1 MGRRNDESEKKM
13 MNPLQVEIAKTVFA
27 HLPAVGNIGLISR
40 EELATMLHT
49 ACTDAALAGWARGV
63 ETTRLRLDQEMEIL
77 RQELKAAQT
86 ELVYEQTK

>member
-1 MGRRNDESEKKM
+1 
-13 MNPLQVEIAKTVFA
+13 MNPLQIEIAKTVFA

-63 ETTRLRLDQEMEIL
+63 ETTRLRLDQELETL
-77 RQELKAAQT
+77 RQELKAIQI
-86 ELVYEQTK
+86 ELDYAKAN

>member
-1 MGRRNDESEKKM
+1 M

-49 ACTDAALAGWARGV
+49 ACTDAALAGWARGADSMQC
-63 ETTRLRLDQEMEIL
+63 RLNRELEIL
-77 RQELKAAQT
+77 REELKATQT
-86 ELVYEQTK
+86 ELAYAKAN

>member
-1 MGRRNDESEKKM
+1 MVVRM

-49 ACTDAALAGWARGV
+49 ACTDAALAGWARGT
-63 ETTRLRLDQEMEIL
+63 ETAQKRLDEELATL
-77 RQELKAAQT
+77 RQELKALQT
-86 ELVYEQTK
+86 ELVWEQTK